1 MAFVLSLFSQ
11 NNGAMIRN
19 YFKIAWR
26 NLQKHK
32 SFSCINIF
40 GLAMG
45 IAAFWLITLYVTDEW
60 SYDRYNTKADRIFRV
75 AQHGRW
81 NGGKFDLAVTSPPY
95 APTLKADFPQVVDA
109 CRIDPEGGS
118 KIIYRDKTINEGSIL
133 FTDNSIFNI
142 FSYQFLYGDAKDA
155 LAKPETIV
163 LTKTLA
169 ENIFGDA
176 AEALNK
182 TITLGDQPTTVT
194 GVIADV
200 PVDSHFTFKALRA
213 FPADYKANDTK
224 WGNISIYT
232 YVLLKEHNDYKAI
245 DASAGTFFNKHLK
258 ADMGEMKF
266 SMELQPLTDIH
277 LRSNLSFELGSNGN
291 ITYVYVFSI
300 TALLILFIAIIN
312 YVNLT
317 TARSSIRIK
326 EIGVRKVIG
335 SGRTQLMIMFFAECI
350 LLTFIST
357 ILAAA
362 IIQLVLPYFNQLSGK
377 SLILLQ
383 FGTVRT
389 IIAFIGFS
397 LVAGILSGIYPA
409 LFLSGFKTIPAM
421 KGQLGN
427 QFSTILFRKSLV
439 VFQFVIT
446 IVMIAGSFI
455 IYQQLNYFQKRDL
468 GFNKAQTL
476 TFHINN
482 RDVRGRVD
490 ALKQQ
495 LLQNPAIEAVG
506 VAGNPI
512 GNNNIGGGDFNLG
525 PDGKA
530 TSESKMVQT
539 LQVDEDFI
547 PTMQIRMAGGRN
559 FSKSIPSD
567 VTDAILVNETLVKE
581 LGWKDAVGKRVRTG
595 VDKDGKVITQT
606 IVGVVKDFNTYSLQH
621 KIAPMTLVLPAE
633 AKDKDNLYVRIARG
647 NVQASLDYISKVYGR
662 FDIEDKAEFHFL
674 DQNFAAQYQTEQKQG
689 TILLI
694 FTILAISIACL
705 GLFGLVTFTAEQRVK
720 EIGIRKVLGASVTSI
735 VQLLSTDLMK
745 LVLIAIII
753 ASPIAWFAM
762 DKWLQDFA
770 YKISVNGWVFLLA
783 GGGAALIALATV
795 SIQSIKAALTNPV
808 KSLRS
813 E

>member
-1 MAFVLSLFSQ
+1 
-11 NNGAMIRN
+11 MIRN
-19 YFKIAWR
+19 YIKIAWR

-32 SFSCINIF
+32 SFSFINIF

-45 IAAFWLITLYVTDEW
+45 IAAFWLIALYVTDEW
-60 SYDRYNTKADRIFRV
+60 SFDRYNTKADRIFRV
-75 AQHGRW
+75 AQHGQW
-81 NGGKFDLAVTSPPY
+81 NGGKFDIAVTSPPF
-95 APTLKADFPQVVDA
+95 APALKAEFPQVEDAVRVDA
-109 CRIDPEGGS
+109 EGGG
-118 KIIYRDKTINEGSIL
+118 KITYGNKVISEGSML
-133 FTDNSIFNI
+133 FTDNSFFNV
-142 FSYQFLYGDAKDA
+142 FTHRFLYGDAENA
-155 LAKPETIV
+155 LSETQTIV

-176 AEALNK
+176 SVALDK
-182 TITLGDQPTTVT
+182 TIQIDGQPATIT
-194 GVIADV
+194 GVITDV
-200 PVDSHFTFKALRA
+200 PVNSHFTFKALRSL
-213 FPADYKANDTK
+213 PANYTGNEAN
-224 WGNISIYT
+224 WGNSSIYT
-232 YVLLKEHNDYKAI
+232 YLLLKHPDDDKKVVAAS
-245 DASAGTFFNKHLK
+245 DAFFTKHLK
-258 ADMGEMKF
+258 TGLGTMKF
-266 SMELQPLTDIH
+266 NMELQPLTDIH
-277 LRSNLSFELGSNGN
+277 LHSNLSYELGSNGN

-335 SGRTQLMIMFFAECI
+335 SDRKQLMIMFFAECI
-350 LLTFIST
+350 LLTFIAT
-357 ILAAA
+357 VIAAT
-362 IIQLVLPYFNQLSGK
+362 IIQFVLPYFNQLSGK
-377 SLILLQ
+377 TLVLLQ
-383 FGTVRT
+383 FGAVRT
-389 IIAFIGFS
+389 IIAFLGFS
-397 LVAGILSGIYPA
+397 FVAGILSGIYPA

-455 IYQQLNYFQKRDL
+455 IYQQLSYFQKRDL

-482 RDVRGRVD
+482 REVRGKVD
-490 ALKQQ
+490 AIKQQ
-495 LLQNPAIEAVG
+495 LLLNPNIESVG
-506 VAGNPI
+506 IAGNPI

-530 TSESKMVQT
+530 TSESKVVQN
-539 LQVDEDFI
+539 LQIDEDFI
-547 PTMQIRMAGGRN
+547 PTLQIKMAGGRN
-559 FSKSIPSD
+559 FSRNVPSD
-567 VTDAILVNETLVKE
+567 VKDAILVNETLVKE

-595 VDKDGKVITQT
+595 VDEQGKVISQT

-621 KIAPMTLVLPAE
+621 KIAPMTMELPAE
-633 AKDKDNLYVRIARG
+633 AKDKDNLYIRIAKG
-647 NVQASLDYISKVYGR
+647 NVQASLDYITKTYSQ
-662 FDIEDKAEFHFL
+662 FDIENKPEFHFL

-694 FTILAISIACL
+694 FTILAISIASL

-720 EIGIRKVLGASVTSI
+720 EIGIRKVLGASVASI
-735 VQLLSTDLMK
+735 VSLLSTDLIK
-745 LVLIAIII
+745 LVLIAIAI

-770 YKISVNGWVFLLA
+770 YKISINWWVFALA
-783 GGGAALIALATV
+783 GGAAALIALATV
-795 SIQSIKAALTNPV
+795 SIRSIKAALTNPV

>member
-1 MAFVLSLFSQ
+1 
-11 NNGAMIRN
+11 MISN
-19 YFKIAWR
+19 YLKIGWR

-32 SFSCINIF
+32 AFSFINIF

-45 IAAFWLITLYVTDEW
+45 IAAFWLISLYVADEL

-75 AQHGRW
+75 AQHGLW
-81 NGGKFDLAVTSPPY
+81 NGGKFDLAITSPPY
-95 APTLKADFPQVVDA
+95 APTLKSAFPQVVDA

-118 KIIYRDKTINEGSIL
+118 KIKYGDKALEEGSML

-155 LAKPETIV
+155 LAKPQSIV

-169 ENIFGDA
+169 ESIFRDA
-176 AEALNK
+176 ALAVNK
-182 TITLGDQPTTVT
+182 TIILGDQPATVT

-200 PVDSHFTFKALRA
+200 PVNSHFSFKALRA
-213 FPADYKANDTK
+213 FPADYKSDDSQ
-224 WGNISIYT
+224 WGNVSIYT
-232 YVLLKEHNDYKAI
+232 YVLLKDHDSYKQIEA
-245 DASAGTFFNKHLK
+245 AGGTFFNKYLK
-258 ADMGEMKF
+258 KDMGAMKF
-266 SMELQPLTDIH
+266 TMELQPLTNIH
-277 LRSNLSFELGSNGN
+277 LHSALSYEIGSNGN

-317 TARSSIRIK
+317 TARSSIRVK

-335 SGRTQLMIMFFAECI
+335 SGRKQLMIMFFAECI

-357 ILAAA
+357 VLAA
-362 IIQLVLPYFNQLSGK
+362 IVIQFTLPYFNQLSGK
-377 SLILLQ
+377 SLVLLQ
-383 FGTVRT
+383 FGTAKT
-389 IIAFIGFS
+389 IAAFISFC
-397 LVAGILSGIYPA
+397 LIAGILSGIYPA

-427 QFSTILFRKSLV
+427 QHSTILFRKSLV

-482 RDVRGRVD
+482 REVRSKID
-490 ALKQQ
+490 AIKQQ
-495 LLQNPAIEAVG
+495 LLLNSAIEAVG
-506 VAGNPI
+506 IAGNPI

-530 TSESKMVQT
+530 TPESKIVQS
-539 LQVDEDFI
+539 LQIDEDFI
-547 PTMQIRMAGGRN
+547 PTLQIKMAGGRN
-559 FSKSIPSD
+559 FSKDVSSD
-567 VTDAILVNETLVKE
+567 AKDAIIVNETLVKE
-581 LGWKDAVGKRVRTG
+581 LGWKDAVGRRVRTG
-595 VDKDGKVITQT
+595 VDSDGKVITQT

-621 KIAPMTLVLPAE
+621 KISPMVLYLPSE
-633 AKDKDNLYVRIARG
+633 AKDKDNLYVRIGKG
-647 NVQASLDYISKVYGR
+647 NTQASLDYITKVYSE
-662 FDIEDKAEFHFL
+662 FDIENKPEFHFL

-689 TILLI
+689 NILLI

-720 EIGIRKVLGASVTSI
+720 EIGIRKVLGASITNI
-735 VQLLSTDLMK
+735 VSLLSTDLMK

-770 YKISVNGWVFLLA
+770 YKIDINWWVFLLA

-795 SIQSIKAALTNPV
+795 SVQSIKAALTNPV

>member
-1 MAFVLSLFSQ
+1 
-11 NNGAMIRN
+11 MIRN

-32 SFSCINIF
+32 AFSFINIF

-75 AQHGRW
+75 VQHGQW
-81 NGGKFDLAVTSPPY
+81 NGGKFDIAVTSPPF
-95 APTLKADFPQVVDA
+95 APTLKAEYPQVEDA
-109 CRIDPEGGS
+109 VRIDAEGGG
-118 KIIYRDKTINEGSIL
+118 KITYGDKTINEGSML
-133 FTDNSIFNI
+133 LTDNSFFNI
-142 FSYQFLYGDAKDA
+142 FTHRFIYGDAKDA
-155 LAKPETIV
+155 LSKPQTIV

-169 ENIFGDA
+169 ENLFGDA
-176 AEALNK
+176 STALNE
-182 TITLGDQPTTVT
+182 TIDIDGQPTNVT

-200 PVDSHFTFKALRA
+200 PVNAHFTFKALRA
-213 FPADYKANDTK
+213 LPANYTGGDAN
-224 WGNISIYT
+224 WGNSGIYT
-232 YVLLKEHNDYKAI
+232 YLLLKQHNDYKQLEAAS
-245 DASAGTFFNKHLK
+245 DAFFIKHLK
-258 ADMGEMKF
+258 AGLGSMKF
-266 SMELQPLTDIH
+266 TMQLQPLTDIH
-277 LRSNLSFELGSNGN
+277 LRSNLSYELGSNGN

-300 TALLILFIAIIN
+300 TALLILVIAIIN

-317 TARSSIRIK
+317 TARSSIRVK

-335 SGRTQLMIMFFAECI
+335 SDRKQLMVMFFAECI
-350 LLTFIST
+350 LLTFIAT
-357 ILAAA
+357 LIAAA
-362 IIQLVLPYFNQLSGK
+362 IIQFALPYFNQLSGK
-377 SLILLQ
+377 NLVLLQ
-383 FGTVRT
+383 FGATKT
-389 IIAFIGFS
+389 IAAFMGFS
-397 LVAGILSGIYPA
+397 LVAGVLSGIYPA
-409 LFLSGFKTIPAM
+409 LFLSGFKTISAM

-427 QFSTILFRKSLV
+427 QLSTILFRKSLV

-446 IVMIAGSFI
+446 IVMIAGSCI

-476 TFHINN
+476 TFHINS
-482 RDVRGRVD
+482 REVRGKAD

-495 LLQNPAIEAVG
+495 LLLNPAIEAVG
-506 VAGNPI
+506 IAGNPI

-530 TSESKMVQT
+530 NAETKIVQN
-539 LQVDEDFI
+539 LQIDEDFI
-547 PTMQIRMAGGRN
+547 PTLQIRMAAGRN
-559 FSKSIPSD
+559 FSKNITSD

-595 VDKDGKVITQT
+595 VDEKGKIIEQT

-621 KIAPMTLVLPAE
+621 KIAPMTMTLPAE
-633 AKDKDNLYVRIARG
+633 AKDKDNLYIRISRG
-647 NVQASLDYISKVYGR
+647 NVQASLDYIAKVYST
-662 FDIEDKAEFHFL
+662 FDIENKAEFHFL

-720 EIGIRKVLGASVTSI
+720 EIGIRKVLGASVVSI
-735 VQLLSTDLMK
+735 VNLLSTDLMK
-745 LVLIAIII
+745 LVIIATLIAC
-753 ASPIAWFAM
+753 PIAWFAM
-762 DKWLQDFA
+762 DIWLQDFA
-770 YKISVNGWVFLLA
+770 YKINISWWVFILA
-783 GGGAALIALATV
+783 GTGAAVVAFATV
-795 SIQSIKAALTNPV
+795 GTQAVKAALNNPV

>member
-1 MAFVLSLFSQ
+1 
-11 NNGAMIRN
+11 
-19 YFKIAWR
+19 
-26 NLQKHK
+26 
-32 SFSCINIF
+32 
-40 GLAMG
+40 MG
-45 IAAFWLITLYVTDEW
+45 IAAFWLIALYVTDEW

-75 AQHGRW
+75 AQHGQW

-95 APTLKADFPQVVDA
+95 GPTLKAEFPQVVDA
-109 CRIDPEGGS
+109 VRIDPEGGS
-118 KIIYRDKTINEGSIL
+118 KITYGDKVINEGSML

-155 LAKPETIV
+155 LSKPQTIV

-182 TITLGDQPTTVT
+182 TVILGDQPATVT

-200 PVDSHFTFKALRA
+200 PVNSHFSFKALRA
-213 FPADYKANDTK
+213 IPADYTK
-224 WGNISIYT
+224 GYGGNWGNSNLYT
-232 YVLLKEHNDYKAI
+232 YLLLKDHDDHKQIEAAG
-245 DASAGTFFNKHLK
+245 DAFFNKHIKNDLGP
-258 ADMGEMKF
+258 MRF
-266 SMELQPLTDIH
+266 TMELQPLTDIH
-277 LRSNLSFELGSNGN
+277 LRSNLSYELGSNGN

-300 TALLILFIAIIN
+300 TALLILVIAIIN

-335 SGRTQLMIMFFAECI
+335 SDRAQLIVMFFSECI

-357 ILAAA
+357 LLAAA
-362 IIQLVLPYFNQLSGK
+362 IIQFVLPYFNQLSGK

-383 FGTVRT
+383 FGTLKTAV
-389 IIAFIGFS
+389 IFIGFS
-397 LVAGILSGIYPA
+397 LLAGILSGIYPA

-427 QFSTILFRKSLV
+427 QLSTILFRKSLV

-446 IVMIAGSFI
+446 IVMIAGSCI

-482 RDVRGRVD
+482 REVRGRVD

-495 LLQNPAIEAVG
+495 LLQNPAIESVG

-525 PDGKA
+525 PDGKP
-530 TSESKMVQT
+530 TSESKIVQN
-539 LQVDEDFI
+539 LQIDEDFI
-547 PTMQIRMAGGRN
+547 PTLQIKMAGGRN
-559 FSKSIPSD
+559 FSKAITSD
-567 VTDAILVNETLVKE
+567 VKDAIIVNETLVKE

-595 VDKDGKVITQT
+595 VDEKGKVIEQT

-621 KIAPMTLVLPAE
+621 KIAPMTMELPAE
-633 AKDKDNLYVRIARG
+633 AKDKDNLYVRISRG
-647 NVQASLDYISKVYGR
+647 NVQASLDYISKVYST
-662 FDIEDKAEFHFL
+662 FDIENKAEFHFL

-720 EIGIRKVLGASVTSI
+720 EIGIRKVLGASVGSI
-735 VQLLSTDLMK
+735 VNLLSTDLMR
-745 LVLIAIII
+745 LVVIAILI

-770 YKISVNGWVFLLA
+770 YKITINWWIFLLA
-783 GGGAALIALATV
+783 GGGAALIAFATV

>member
-1 MAFVLSLFSQ
+1 
-11 NNGAMIRN
+11 MIRN

-32 SFSCINIF
+32 AFSFINIF

-81 NGGKFDLAVTSPPY
+81 NGGKFDIAVTSPPY
-95 APTLKADFPQVVDA
+95 APTLKAEFPQVTDA
-109 CRIDPEGGS
+109 VRIDAEGGG
-118 KIIYRDKTINEGSIL
+118 KITYQDKTISEGSIML
-133 FTDNSIFNI
+133 TDNSIFNI
-142 FSYQFLYGDAKDA
+142 FSYQFLHGDANYA
-155 LAKPETIV
+155 LAKPQSIV
-163 LTKTLA
+163 LTKTFA

-176 AEALNK
+176 ANAINK
-182 TITLGDQPTTVT
+182 TIQIEGQPTTVT
-194 GVIADV
+194 GVITDV
-200 PVDSHFTFKALRA
+200 PVNSHFTFKALRS
-213 FPADYKANDTK
+213 FPADYTAGYGGN
-224 WGNISIYT
+224 WGNSSLYT
-232 YVLLKEHNDYKAI
+232 YLLLKNPGDHKIIEA
-245 DASAGTFFNKHLK
+245 AGESFFNKHIKNDL
-258 ADMGEMKF
+258 GPMKF
-266 SMELQPLTDIH
+266 TMQLQPLTDIH
-277 LRSNLSFELGSNGN
+277 LRSNLSYEIGSNGN
-291 ITYVYVFSI
+291 ITYVYIFSI
-300 TALLILFIAIIN
+300 TALLILVIAIIN

-335 SGRTQLMIMFFAECI
+335 SGRAQLMAMFFAECI
-350 LLTFIST
+350 LLTFIAT
-357 ILAAA
+357 ISAAV

-377 SLILLQ
+377 SLVLMQ
-383 FGTVRT
+383 FGTFKT
-389 IIAFIGFS
+389 IAAFAAFS
-397 LVAGILSGIYPA
+397 LIAGGLSGIYPA

-446 IVMIAGSFI
+446 IVMIAGSVI

-482 RDVRGRVD
+482 RQVRGKVD

-495 LLQNPAIEAVG
+495 LLLNPAIESVG

-525 PDGKA
+525 PDGKP
-530 TSESKMVQT
+530 TSESKIVQN
-539 LQVDEDFI
+539 LQIDEDFV
-547 PTMQIRMAGGRN
+547 PTLQIKMAAGRN
-559 FSKSIPSD
+559 FSKQVTSD
-567 VTDAILVNETLVKE
+567 VTNAILVNQTLVKE
-581 LGWKDAVGKRVRTG
+581 LGWKDAVGKTVRTG
-595 VDKDGKVITQT
+595 VNEQGKVIAQT

-621 KIAPMTLVLPAE
+621 KIAPMVMQLPAE
-633 AKDKDNLYVRIARG
+633 AKDKDNLYIRIRKG
-647 NVQASLDYISKVYGR
+647 NIQASLDYISKVYST

-674 DQNFAAQYQTEQKQG
+674 DQNFAAQYQTEKKQG

-705 GLFGLVTFTAEQRVK
+705 GLFGLVTFTAEQRIK
-720 EIGIRKVLGASVTSI
+720 EIGIRKVLGASITSI
-735 VQLLSTDLMK
+735 VSLLSTDLMK
-745 LVLIAIII
+745 LVAIAVLI
-753 ASPIAWFAM
+753 ASPVAWFAM

-770 YKISVNGWVFLLA
+770 YKISINWWVFLLA

-795 SIQSIKAALTNPV
+795 SFQSVKAALTDPV